1 MILIYLGC
9 SAIASF
15 ALAIALGLAGTPPA
29 AVAHAAFAIGA
40 LPLIFA
46 AVLLVILAEA
56 MSKRAPVAEAER
68 VMEDDA
74 ELDEFAQEEI
84 EV

>member
-1 MILIYLGC
+1 MKTLR
-9 SAIASF
+9 
-15 ALAIALGLAGTPPA
+15 ALFWFCML
-29 AVAHAAFAIGA
+29 

>member
-1 MILIYLGC
+1 MKTLR
-9 SAIASF
+9 
-15 ALAIALGLAGTPPA
+15 ALFWFCML
-29 AVAHAAFAIGA
+29 

-46 AVLLVILAEA
+46 AVILVILAEA
-56 MSKRAPVAEAER
+56 MSKRAPIAEVETPDSDLPCMQTMSIQS
-68 VMEDDA
+68 VGDDA